1 MLTKPLVLAL
11 LVSLSFNGLFG
22 YLSYKF
28 HSDKAVALAQ
38 LEQATVANN
47 SLKSSYDNQ
56 AKVCKI
62 TDDTVAD
69 YTEKKKDIVG
79 KKELDLRELDKMGK
93 DKPVANKATIV
104 TKTATKQEKTDDV
117 QTNTAS
123 IDDKL
128 PDSLRLLLS
137 KSCHNSGGE
146 ACNYP

>member
-28 HSDKAVALAQ
+28 HSDKAVALSK
-38 LEQATVANN
+38 LEQVIAANN
-47 SLKSSYDNQ
+47 SLKTSYDNQ

-69 YTEKKKDIVG
+69 YIEEKKDIVG
-79 KKELDLRELDKMGK
+79 KKELDLRELDEMGK
-93 DKPVANKATIV
+93 DKPVANKVIIV
-104 TKTATKQEKTDDV
+104 AKTATKQEKTDDV
-117 QTNTAS
+117 QTNTVS
-123 IDDKL
+123 LDDEL
-128 PDSLRLLLS
+128 PPDLVRLLS

-146 ACNYP
+146 ACNHP

>member
-1 MLTKPLVLAL
+1 MPTKPLALAL

-28 HSDKAVALAQ
+28 HSDKAVAVSQ
-38 LEQATVANN
+38 LEQSIVANN
-47 SLKSSYDNQ
+47 ALKISYDNQ

-62 TDDTVAD
+62 TDDTIAD
-69 YTEKKKDIVG
+69 YIEEKKDIVG

-93 DKPVANKATIV
+93 DKSIANKATIV
-104 TKTATKQEKTDDV
+104 AKTATKEEKTDDV
-117 QTNTAS
+117 QTNTAGL
-123 IDDKL
+123 DDKL

-146 ACNYP
+146 ACNHP